1 LFLNGSNF
9 LVDGIGEPKGSKF
22 SDLVVKFD
30 VGGKT
35 YEGTILTNL
44 SRKLANNQFQVAVRV
59 PDTLALGDSRI
70 VQGRKQ
76 NEKVSQNPAEPAK
89 EVLKNSNSYRVENTT
104 DYAFAAQWT
113 ADRIAVLNAPRM
125 VTRSPSQSLS
135 AGVGDRR
142 GQSTDLRFEI

>member
-1 LFLNGSNF
+1 MFSALSAVKSFRFG
-9 LVDGIGEPKGSKF
+9 DPKSRKF
-22 SDLVVKFD
+22 SDLVVKFE

-44 SRKLANNQFQVAVRV
+44 SRKLANNQFEVAVRV

-70 VQGRKQ
+70 VLSRKQ

-104 DYAFAAQWT
+104 KYVFGALRT
-113 ADRIAVLNAPRM
+113 ADRIAVLNADDPKS
-125 VTRSPSQSLS
+125 VVATTSSSDLLIGNI
-135 AGVGDRR
+135 AIGTDDR
-142 GQSTDLRFEI
+142 G